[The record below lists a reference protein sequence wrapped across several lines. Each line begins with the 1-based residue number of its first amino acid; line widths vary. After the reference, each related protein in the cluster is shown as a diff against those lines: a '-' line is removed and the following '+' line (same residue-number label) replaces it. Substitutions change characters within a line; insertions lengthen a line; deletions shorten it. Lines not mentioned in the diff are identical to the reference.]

1 MKRRAVHTA
10 QMVMINSL
18 SVMYLPSSAGMFSG
32 RIFAVTGFQS
42 YKNINSGTISSRAE
56 KIYRYPASF
65 SHEFPLYTRH
75 VGTPDIA
82 KYRHNAGNSNIS
94 TAPLHDSNSAPL
106 HKSMT
111 SIWHNNMTPQ
121 SSIIAS
127 NFQNRLSVS
136 FIANLLSDG
145 TKITD
150 FAPTDYRREQSQHT
164 ESISYRVLPYTKLQ
178 RIIDIRCDK
187 CPSEYE
193 NQRGA
198 KIFLKYPHFRN
209 DTSPKCPADLSAI
222 SLLKVFISS
231 VISCFSS
238 F

>member
-1 MKRRAVHTA
+1 MIRRAVHTA

-65 SHEFPLYTRH
+65 SHEFTLYTNH
-75 VGTPDIA
+75 VGMPDIA
-82 KYRHNAGNSNIS
+82 KYRHNTGNSNIS

-111 SIWHNNMTPQ
+111 NIWHNNMTPQ

-150 FAPTDYRREQSQHT
+150 FAPIGCCRREQSKYT
-164 ESISYRVLPYTKLQ
+164 ESISYRLLPYTKLQ

-187 CPSEYE
+187 CHL
-193 NQRGA
+193 RA
-198 KIFLKYPHFRN
+198 
-209 DTSPKCPADLSAI
+209 
-222 SLLKVFISS
+222 
-231 VISCFSS
+231 
-238 F
+238 